1 MKTLLRLSL
10 KKAAC
15 RGKDTVG
22 TGFSSNYRS
31 FIFGKLPPPACPGLC
46 YVIYLMFISI
56 LTIFS
61 QSLEIAR
68 GYLLNLL
75 LGRVEQGLSKFK
87 VPAGG
92 QQKQPGIFG
101 GDDFRE

>member
-1 MKTLLRLSL
+1 
-10 KKAAC
+10 
-15 RGKDTVG
+15 
-22 TGFSSNYRS
+22 
-31 FIFGKLPPPACPGLC
+31 
-46 YVIYLMFISI
+46 MFISI

-92 QQKQPGIFG
+92 QQKQPGILYIYLG
-101 GDDFRE
+101 VMTSGNDRWMELDSSMGHSGSLSNADDGLKHYLH